1 MTALKTGVKV
11 VNSIVSGQQSAAP
24 RCDPGIKGIHA
35 LPPPKKTEPVLG
47 LDWQKHGRWQIM
59 ARKVF
64 NPEQII
70 NMLWEAE
77 VVLSQG
83 LIVSEARY
91 LPG

>member
-1 MTALKTGVKV
+1 
-11 VNSIVSGQQSAAP
+11 
-24 RCDPGIKGIHA
+24 
-35 LPPPKKTEPVLG
+35 
-47 LDWQKHGRWQIM
+47 M